1 MSTEDRPNYA
11 VKPKQSVIILCHSR
25 QRCRDFRV
33 IAEACDCVTLET
45 DWHLGYQ
52 VDVEAQPSADFLLV
66 ELLSV
71 SEEPEQSLSELA
83 RYLQRNA
90 SQILLWTE
98 MDLLESAYA
107 ALPIDRSHFLV
118 NANDIDAMPI
128 LSGALRKMAA
138 DRLHDHS
145 RKDDY
150 GALHR
155 ISDELAQFARTLAQ
169 MADVGGDGKR
179 VAGKPVSFRPAPPDA
194 FREFVTGATGFE
206 SKLTAASIRQI
217 IKFRRLRD
225 SYFDA
230 SLFADPAWDI
240 LLDLMAARLEG
251 VQVSVSSLCI
261 AAAVP
266 ATTALRWIGTMT
278 ESGLLI
284 REHDP
289 DDARRIFITL
299 SADTAANLHQYLV
312 GLQKRP
318 SPAK

>member
-1 MSTEDRPNYA
+1 MSAEDRSSYA
-11 VKPKQSVIILCHSR
+11 VKSKQSVIILCHSKP
-25 QRCRDFRV
+25 RCQDFRA

-45 DWHLGYQ
+45 DWYLGHEL
-52 VDVEAQPSADFLLV
+52 DVETQPAADFLLV

-71 SEEPEQSLSELA
+71 SEEPEQSLSALA

-90 SQILLWTE
+90 SQILLWTD

-107 ALPIDRSHFLV
+107 ALPIGRGHFLV

-128 LSGALRKMAA
+128 LSGALRKMAV
-138 DRLHDHS
+138 DQLHDRN
-145 RKDDY
+145 RKDEY

-169 MADVGGDGKR
+169 MADGGDGKR
-179 VAGKPVSFRPAPPDA
+179 VADKPVSFRPAPSDV
-194 FREFVTGATGFE
+194 FREFVAGSTGFE
-206 SKLTAASIRQI
+206 PDLTAASIRQI
-217 IKFRRLRD
+217 IKLRRLRD

-266 ATTALRWIGTMT
+266 ATTALRWISTMT
-278 ESGLLI
+278 ENGLLI

-312 GLQKRP
+312 DVQKRP
-318 SPAK
+318 SPAI